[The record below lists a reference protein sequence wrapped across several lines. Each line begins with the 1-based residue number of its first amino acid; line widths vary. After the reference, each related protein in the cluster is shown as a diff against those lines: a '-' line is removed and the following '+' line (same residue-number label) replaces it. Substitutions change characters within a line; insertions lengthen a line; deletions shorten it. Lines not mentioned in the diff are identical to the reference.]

1 MRPELGFDRVEVE
14 TNQVPT
20 RGMEG
25 AMAATA
31 TKAAAPQQ
39 YPHTP
44 EDLRKEPN
52 YPIWVRLRTG
62 DRAAR
67 DELVV
72 RYAPLVKYVIGRMA
86 ISLPA
91 AMDSDDVLSAGTV
104 GLLHAID
111 RFDPDQGVR
120 FETYALQ
127 RIRGAIIDTIR
138 SLSPLSRGAGRRA
151 KLLDETTAVLAQR
164 FGRAPTQEELAA
176 ELGVDMAELG
186 RMLLESAHVIVSLD
200 GGNGSGD
207 DEGEVQSLR
216 DLLHDPDEAGTEAVV
231 EENELVERL
240 SAAIDSLPQRDR
252 LVLNLY
258 YHEELTLKEISRV
271 IEVSESRVSQ
281 IHTAAVMKLRALL
294 RTQSAPLAR
303 AA

>member
-1 MRPELGFDRVEVE
+1 MD
-14 TNQVPT
+14 
-20 RGMEG
+20 G
-25 AMAATA
+25 AV
-31 TKAAAPQQ
+31 AAAPTVNMNAGAKPAAAAQQ

-44 EDLRKEPN
+44 EDLRKEAN
-52 YPIWVRLRTG
+52 YPVWVRLRTG
-62 DRAAR
+62 DRSAR

-151 KLLDETTAVLAQR
+151 RLLDETTAALAQR
-164 FGRAPTQEELAA
+164 LGRAPTQDELAR
-176 ELGVDMAELG
+176 ELGIALPELG
-186 RMLLESAHVIVSLD
+186 RMMLESAHVIISLD
-200 GGNGSGD
+200 GASSGGD
-207 DEGEVQSLR
+207 DDGDLQSLR
-216 DLLHDPDEAGTEAVV
+216 DLLHDPDEAGTDEVV
-231 EENELVERL
+231 EERELIKRL
-240 SAAIDSLPQRDR
+240 GSA
-252 LVLNLY
+252 
-258 YHEELTLKEISRV
+258 
-271 IEVSESRVSQ
+271 IES
-281 IHTAAVMKLRALL
+281 
-294 RTQSAPLAR
+294 
-303 AA
+303 

>member
-1 MRPELGFDRVEVE
+1 MVALPPHAKKIAD
-14 TNQVPT
+14 
-20 RGMEG
+20 
-25 AMAATA
+25 
-31 TKAAAPQQ
+31 PQS

-44 EDLRKEPN
+44 EHLRQEPN
-52 YPIWVRLRTG
+52 YPLWVRLRTG

-86 ISLPA
+86 ISLPGV
-91 AMDSDDVLSAGTV
+91 MDSDDVLSAGTI
-104 GLLHAID
+104 GLLHAVD
-111 RFDPDQGVR
+111 RFDAEQGVR

-127 RIRGAIIDTIR
+127 RIRGAIIDTMR

-151 KLLDETTAVLAQR
+151 RMLDDASSGLAQLL
-164 FGRAPTQEELAA
+164 GRAPTQEELAN
-176 ELGVDMAELG
+176 ELGVDQTELG
-186 RMLLESAHVIVSLD
+186 RMLLESTHVIVSLD
-200 GGNGSGD
+200 GASSGGD
-207 DEGEVQSLR
+207 DEGDGQTLR
-216 DLLHDPDEAGTEAVV
+216 DLLHDPDQPGTDKRV

-240 SAAIDSLPQRDR
+240 SRAVDSLPPRDR

-271 IEVSESRVSQ
+271 IAVSESRVSQ
-281 IHTAAVMKLRALL
+281 IHTAGVVKLRNLL
-294 RTQSAPLAR
+294 RVSPPQET

>member
-1 MRPELGFDRVEVE
+1 
-14 TNQVPT
+14 
-20 RGMEG
+20 MEG
-25 AMAATA
+25 AMAATPVVK
-31 TKAAAPQQ
+31 KAGDPQGASPQGASPQQ

-52 YPIWVRLRTG
+52 YPIWVRLRAG

-151 KLLDETTAVLAQR
+151 RLLEETAAMLAQQL
-164 FGRAPTQEELAA
+164 GRAPTQDELAR
-176 ELGVDMAELG
+176 ELGVDQAELG

-200 GGNGSGD
+200 GTGSQGD

-216 DLLHDPDEAGTEAVV
+216 DLLHDPDEPGTDEVV
-231 EENELVERL
+231 EEN
-240 SAAIDSLPQRDR
+240 
-252 LVLNLY
+252 
-258 YHEELTLKEISRV
+258 
-271 IEVSESRVSQ
+271 
-281 IHTAAVMKLRALL
+281 
-294 RTQSAPLAR
+294 
-303 AA
+303 